1 MLKVNLMGTVA
12 WSSILN
18 TKEVAKVVGRSPRT
32 IRRYAQMGRT
42 LGVFKDVKKGWQFAT
57 AVHFTF

>member
-1 MLKVNLMGTVA
+1 MRKVNLMATVA

-32 IRRYAQMGRT
+32 IRRYAQKGQT
-42 LGVFKDVKKGWQFAT
+42 LGVFKDVKKGWQFNT
-57 AVHFTF
+57 AVCFTF